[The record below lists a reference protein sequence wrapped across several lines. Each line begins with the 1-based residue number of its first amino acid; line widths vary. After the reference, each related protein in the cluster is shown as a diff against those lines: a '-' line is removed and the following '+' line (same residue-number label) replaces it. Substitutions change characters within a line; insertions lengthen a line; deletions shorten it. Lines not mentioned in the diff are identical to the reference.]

1 MSVKNIL
8 DDKGNLVYTVLID
21 QKINDA
27 IEVLNRHNIGVVVVV
42 DKDNRIKGILSERD
56 IIRKMEDHSASIY
69 VAPVKSCMTADPLTC
84 TKEET
89 IDEVMN
95 IMTKY
100 KIRHL
105 PVIEDNRLA
114 GLISIGDIVKRKIE
128 ISEQE
133 ASALRDYI
141 AG

>member
-1 MSVKNIL
+1 MNIGNIL
-8 DDKGNLVYTVLID
+8 SKKGSLVYTVNID
-21 QKINDA
+21 KKVNDA
-27 IEVLNRHNIGVVVVV
+27 IEVLNAHNIGVVVIV
-42 DKDNRIKGILSERD
+42 DNDNKIKGILSERD

-69 VAPVKSCMTADPLTC
+69 VAPVKSCMTPDPFTC
-84 TKEET
+84 DKGAT

-105 PVIEDNRLA
+105 PVVEDDILV
-114 GLISIGDIVKRKIE
+114 GLVSIGDIVKRKIE
-128 ISEQE
+128 QTEQE
-133 ASALRDYI
+133 AAALRDYI

>member
-1 MSVKNIL
+1 MTVRNIL
-8 DDKGNLVYTVLID
+8 AEKGDLVYTVNID
-21 QKINDA
+21 KKINDV
-27 IEVLNRHNIGVVVVV
+27 IEILNSYNIGVVVIV
-42 DKDNRIKGILSERD
+42 DNDNRIKGILSERD

-69 VAPVKSCMTADPLTC
+69 VAPVKTCMTANPLTC
-84 TKEET
+84 EKDAT
-89 IDEVMN
+89 IDEVMS

-105 PVIEDNRLA
+105 PVVEDNRLA

-128 ISEQE
+128 ITEQE
-133 ASALRDYI
+133 AAALRDYI